1 MISDFIFDGK
11 ALSDFGYMVIF
22 EETEED
28 IAVSNMKFS
37 NIKGAK
43 SDISQQVSYNYDD
56 NYSTTFTIIK
66 SLCGGVDDNEGYLT
80 NDEVEEL
87 TRWLARKK
95 YKWFRFIDDKDD
107 DEVWYEAQFSI
118 NKEYIGDG
126 CFGLKL
132 TLSTSAPFGFTREI
146 HVSPTVIN
154 NTFSVPVLSDEEGY
168 IYPDMTITLQEAG
181 DLTLINTAELRET
194 NLKNCVNGEVIT
206 IYGQGINQISSTTTH
221 DYAQDFNY
229 NFPRFYTEY
238 GDNTNQFSV
247 NLACTVSLTYRG
259 IRKVGLT

>member
-28 IAVSNMKFS
+28 ITVSNMKFS

-87 TRWLARKK
+87 TRWLSRKK

-107 DEVWYEAQFSI
+107 DEIWYEAQFAI

-132 TLSTSAPFGFTREI
+132 TLNTSAPFGFTREI
-146 HVSPTVIN
+146 NVNPRVVNGS
-154 NTFSVPVLSDEEGY
+154 FSVPVLSDEEGY
-168 IYPDMTITLQEAG
+168 IYPNVIITLQEAG
-181 DLTLINTAELRET
+181 DLSLVNTAELRET
-194 NLKNCVNGEVIT
+194 SLKNCTSGETIT
-206 IYGQGINQISSTTTH
+206 FYGQNVNQISSTVTH

-238 GDNTNQFSV
+238 GDNTNQFNI
-247 NLACTVSLTYRG
+247 NLNCTVSLSYRG

>member
-28 IAVSNMKFS
+28 VAVSNMKFS

-132 TLSTSAPFGFTREI
+132 TLNTSAPFGFTREI
-146 HVSPTVIN
+146 NVVPTITN
-154 NTFSVPVLSDEEGY
+154 NLFSVPVYSDEEGY
-168 IYPDMTITLQEAG
+168 IYPDITITLQQSGTFEL
-181 DLTLINTAELRET
+181 DNTVEDHKMQ
-194 NLKNCVNGEVIT
+194 LKNCVDGEVVT
-206 IYGQGINQISSTTTH
+206 IYGQGVNQISSTTTH
-221 DYAQDFNY
+221 NYMEDFNY

-238 GDNTNQFSV
+238 GDNTNQFTV
-247 NLACTVSLTYRG
+247 NMPCSIAFTYRG
-259 IRKVGLT
+259 IRKVGLE